1 MRNGAEDTCLD
12 TKDNGMAH
20 GRQGQGQEFVGTSS
34 SATSSPTD
42 AVTYLAPYWL
52 PRGIWLPFE
61 LMGPFIGAKRYVPR
75 LPEVCPRVFGEVG
88 GCWGLCCG
96 LAAGGPRARSSTPC
110 PGATAGF
117 QP

>member
-1 MRNGAEDTCLD
+1 
-12 TKDNGMAH
+12 MAR

-52 PRGIWLPFE
+52 PRGVWLPFE
-61 LMGPFIGAKRYVPR
+61 LMGPFIGATRYVPR
-75 LPEVCPRVFGEVG
+75 LPEVCPRVFWWLRVVAGACAVDSQQG
-88 GCWGLCCG
+88 GLE
-96 LAAGGPRARSSTPC
+96 LARRLDTC

-117 QP
+117 